1 MLNDRWGSIF
11 RKGHIYIFFFRIN
24 LDRKY
29 VFNQE
34 ENNGSL
40 IVNHVTEA
48 VNTADHICVCVVY
61 FFCRKLI
68 RNKYVAF

>member
-1 MLNDRWGSIF
+1 MTDGAVFLEKVIF
-11 RKGHIYIFFFRIN
+11 VFIFFRIN

-29 VFNQE
+29 NVFNQE

-48 VNTADHICVCVVY
+48 VNTADHFCVCVVY
-61 FFCRKLI
+61 FFLQEV
-68 RNKYVAF
+68 N

>member
-1 MLNDRWGSIF
+1 MTDGAVFLEKVIF
-11 RKGHIYIFFFRIN
+11 LFIFFRTN

-29 VFNQE
+29 NVFNQE

-48 VNTADHICVCVVY
+48 VNTADHVCVCVVY